1 MVGPTYQQMRAYCL
15 GVGCLSTTSACNC
28 ADVGVAIYHVSQWP
42 KTETRRTRKSSSL
55 LSREKPWAISP
66 WNKPAFTRFSMLG
79 ITKLST
85 DHDTPG
91 ENQFGRWL
99 TNKEVRTTSPTP
111 APVLIGVG
119 AGAGNSG
126 FLRL

>member
-1 MVGPTYQQMRAYCL
+1 MFSL
-15 GVGCLSTTSACNC
+15 IKFLFCNPLEFKYLFHNSC
-28 ADVGVAIYHVSQWP
+28 
-42 KTETRRTRKSSSL
+42 K
-55 LSREKPWAISP
+55 LSRENPWAISP
-66 WNKPAFTRFSMLG
+66 WNKPAFGRFSMLG

-99 TNKEVRTTSPTP
+99 AKKKVRTTSPTP
-111 APVLIGVG
+111 APTPVLIDVG

-126 FLRL
+126 LLLL

>member
-1 MVGPTYQQMRAYCL
+1 M
-15 GVGCLSTTSACNC
+15 STTSACNC

-42 KTETRRTRKSSSL
+42 KTKTRRTRKSSSL

-66 WNKPAFTRFSMLG
+66 WNKPAFGRFSMLG
-79 ITKLST
+79 VTKLST

-91 ENQFGRWL
+91 ENQFRSWL
-99 TNKEVRTTSPTP
+99 AKKKVRTTSSAPAPT
-111 APVLIGVG
+111 PVLIDVG

-126 FLRL
+126 LLRL

>member
-1 MVGPTYQQMRAYCL
+1 MIDDEG
-15 GVGCLSTTSACNC
+15 
-28 ADVGVAIYHVSQWP
+28 
-42 KTETRRTRKSSSL
+42 KKKRKSSSS

-66 WNKPAFTRFSMLG
+66 WNKPAFSRFSMLG

-85 DHDTPG
+85 DHDTLG

-99 TNKEVRTTSPTP
+99 AKKKVRTTTTP
-111 APVLIGVG
+111 APTSVLIDVG